1 MLEYAFI
8 ALLKAGLPVF
18 LISLVTLYWINNRSD
33 KQFHEIIDKEKQSKK
48 GDGDVE
54 ESEHSDFLHKKWVQF
69 GGGFYGMVGL
79 WTYLV
84 VEWKELTSIIA
95 DFKPFDLT
103 INNIISEI
111 IIKFFIES
119 ILNLVT
125 AITWPI
131 YWIGKMQGT
140 SIWLAFVA
148 AYLGY
153 WGAETLLRNHFAKQ
167 SNQ

>member
-1 MLEYAFI
+1 MVEQAFI

-18 LISLVTLYWINNRSD
+18 LVSLVTLYWINNRSD
-33 KQFHEIIDKEKQSKK
+33 KQFHEIIEKKEKSHKDEK
-48 GDGDVE
+48 DSE
-54 ESEHSDFLHKKWVQF
+54 EDKHSDFLHKKWVQF

-84 VEWKELTSIIA
+84 VEWKELTTIIT

-103 INNIISEI
+103 ISNIITEV
-111 IIKFFIES
+111 IIKFLIES
-119 ILNLVT
+119 ILNLLT
-125 AITWPI
+125 ALTWPI

-140 SIWLAFVA
+140 SIWLAFIA

-153 WGAETLLRNHFAKQ
+153 WVAETLLKNHFSKHQ
-167 SNQ
+167 RQ

>member
-1 MLEYAFI
+1 MIEQALI

-18 LISLVTLYWINNRSD
+18 LITLVTLYWINKRSD
-33 KQFHEIIDKEKQSKK
+33 KQFHEIIDKEKQSEKAEL
-48 GDGDVE
+48 DAE
-54 ESEHSDFLHKKWVQF
+54 ENENSDFLHKKWVQF

-84 VEWKELTSIIA
+84 VEWKELTSIISE
-95 DFKPFDLT
+95 FKPLDLSLG
-103 INNIISEI
+103 NLISEI

-125 AITWPI
+125 ALTWPI

-140 SIWLAFVA
+140 SIWLAFIA

-153 WGAETLLRNHFAKQ
+153 WGAETLLKNHFAKVSQ
-167 SNQ
+167 E